1 MSGGWSKTCTATKL
15 QTCGRQPTP
24 GEINKGIQ
32 LLLVS
37 NTLILDLCAA
47 SRYAFQKTLLARSS
61 RMTISQAEEGA
72 VRECSQVRRVEA
84 SIW

>member
-24 GEINKGIQ
+24 GEINKGFQ

-37 NTLILDLCAA
+37 NTLILDLCAT
-47 SRYAFQKTLLARSS
+47 RDMHFKTLLARSS